1 MAPLLRQVLGS
12 MESLFK
18 DAAAP
23 LTRFVEAHAEWAGI
37 VVFVICF
44 LECLTI
50 VSAFMPATVLL
61 LGIGSLAAA
70 GVLDLLTLS
79 LWGIAGAGLGFWVS
93 YEAGKR
99 YAREI
104 EALPWL
110 AKRPEL
116 VARGH
121 AIFERWGAMAVFIGR
136 FIGPARIVVATL
148 AGTLGVS
155 PRTFHLA
162 NWASAI
168 LWAPLLLAPTTIGT
182 WLAREIETLPQPVRL
197 SILIAIAAIIV
208 IVIRAFREKR

>member
-1 MAPLLRQVLGS
+1 
-12 MESLFK
+12 METLFK

-23 LTRFVEAHAEWAGI
+23 LTRLVETHAEWAGVI
-37 VVFVICF
+37 VFVICF

-61 LGIGSLAAA
+61 IGIGSLAAA
-70 GVLDLLTLS
+70 GVLDLVTLS

-93 YEAGKR
+93 YEGGKR
-99 YAREI
+99 YARQI

-136 FIGPARIVVATL
+136 FIGPARVVVATL

-155 PRTFHLA
+155 PRAFHVA

-182 WLAREIETLPQPVRL
+182 WLAKEAEALPQPIRT
-197 SILIAIAAIIV
+197 SIVIALAAILV
-208 IVIRAFREKR
+208 IVIRAMRERR

>member
-1 MAPLLRQVLGS
+1 
-12 MESLFK
+12 METLFK

-23 LTRFVEAHAEWAGI
+23 LTRFVEAHAEWAGVI
-37 VVFVICF
+37 VFVICF

-61 LGIGSLAAA
+61 IGIGSLAAA
-70 GVLDLLTLS
+70 GVLDLGTLS

-93 YEAGKR
+93 YEGGKH
-99 YAREI
+99 YARQI

-110 AKRPEL
+110 VKRPEL

-136 FIGPARIVVATL
+136 FIGPARVVVATL

-155 PRTFHLA
+155 PRAFHVA
-162 NWASAI
+162 NWTSAI

-182 WLAREIETLPQPVRL
+182 WLARELEQLPAPVRT
-197 SILIAIAAIIV
+197 SIV
-208 IVIRAFREKR
+208 IALGAITVIVVRAFRRRD